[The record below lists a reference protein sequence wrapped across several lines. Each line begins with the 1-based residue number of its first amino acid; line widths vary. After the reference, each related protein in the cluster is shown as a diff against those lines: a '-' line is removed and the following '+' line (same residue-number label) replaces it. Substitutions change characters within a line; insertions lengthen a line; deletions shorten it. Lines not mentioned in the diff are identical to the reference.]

1 MSARQGKSV
10 FVGNIPFG
18 TTEEQLMDVFKEV
31 GPVKSFRLMFDKE
44 TGKPKGYGF
53 CEYYDGETALSAIRN
68 LNRAEINGRELKVD
82 FADSDGTPIQTDRV
96 SSTSAETSEEKVHS
110 SEIRVSIFLFLDVA
124 IERFSACLFISVF
137 SICIREFSKP
147 QARRP

>member
-1 MSARQGKSV
+1 MANRQGRSV

-53 CEYYDGETALSAIRN
+53 CEYYDSETALSAIRN
-68 LNRAEINGRELKVD
+68 LNRAEVNGRELKVD
-82 FADSDGTPIQTDRV
+82 FADSDGTPTHADRV
-96 SSTSAETSEEKVHS
+96 ATATNEVSEDKVT
-110 SEIRVSIFLFLDVA
+110 
-124 IERFSACLFISVF
+124 
-137 SICIREFSKP
+137 
-147 QARRP
+147 